1 MTEQD
6 KKELQFILKT
16 AKQVAIAFSIIIS
29 ITFLIITLWK
39 E

>member
-6 KKELQFILKT
+6 KKEVQFILKT
-16 AKQVAIAFSIIIS
+16 AKQIAIGFAIIIS
-29 ITFLIITLWK
+29 ITFLIITVWK